1 MDDLQ
6 VVFHVDPAPPL
17 LSTHLGTHP
26 LFRRAGAH
34 GALLC
39 VLVHE
44 GTVAP
49 VPLGVAQGEWRRVT
63 GGLMVV

>member
-1 MDDLQ
+1 MDYLR
-6 VVFHVDPAPPL
+6 VVFQVDPAPPPF
-17 LSTHLGTHP
+17 STHLGTHP

-34 GALLC
+34 GALLR

-49 VPLGVAQGEWRRVT
+49 VPLGAAQGE
-63 GGLMVV
+63 

>member
-1 MDDLQ
+1 MDYLR
-6 VVFHVDPAPPL
+6 VVFHVDPAPPPF
-17 LSTHLGTHP
+17 STHLGTHP

-34 GALLC
+34 GALLR

-49 VPLGVAQGEWRRVT
+49 VPLGAVQGE
-63 GGLMVV
+63 